1 MKVGAIIFSRMSSK
15 RLPGKAMMDISGKTL
30 LQRVIERTKKIKLID
45 HFCLATSKNQEDD
58 IISTYAESMGLD
70 VFRGSLDDVAKR
82 AFEASKKYSYDSFLR
97 VCADRPF
104 LDSKLY
110 DNMINIH
117 KKNNFDITT
126 NLFPRTVPPGLS
138 GEIINVNSLE
148 TILQLTTDTIDRE
161 HVTRYFY
168 QNPKNFKIYNCDI
181 FKDKT
186 TIDLRLVIDD
196 ERDLERSRWIV
207 SNLEKK
213 KKIIDETEKIISLAK
228 QWEINNKTIKL

>member
-1 MKVGAIIFSRMSSK
+1 MKIGAIVFSRMSSN

-45 HFCLATSKNQEDD
+45 HFCIATSKNQEDD
-58 IISTYAESMGLD
+58 IISAYAESMGLD
-70 VFRGSLDDVAKR
+70 VYRGSLDDVAKR

-117 KKNNFDITT
+117 KNNNFDITT

-148 TILQLTTDTIDRE
+148 TILRLTSDSIDRE

-168 QNPKNFKIYNCDI
+168 QILKILKYI
-181 FKDKT
+181 
-186 TIDLRLVIDD
+186 IVIS
-196 ERDLERSRWIV
+196 SRI
-207 SNLEKK
+207 
-213 KKIIDETEKIISLAK
+213 K
-228 QWEINNKTIKL
+228 QQLI